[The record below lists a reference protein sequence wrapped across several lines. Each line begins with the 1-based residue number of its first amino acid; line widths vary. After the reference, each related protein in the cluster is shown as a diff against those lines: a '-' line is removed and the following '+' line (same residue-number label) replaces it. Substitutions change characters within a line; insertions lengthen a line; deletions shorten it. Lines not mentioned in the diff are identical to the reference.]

1 MASFLSYTIV
11 SSNTFQTHY
20 DITITLNTSGSKWT
34 GSIVIYK
41 VMDGPKF
48 I

>member
-1 MASFLSYTIV
+1 MASSPGYTIV
-11 SSNTFQTHY
+11 SRNTFQYT

-34 GSIVIYK
+34 GSIITYK
-41 VMDGPKF
+41 VMHGPKL